1 MSAVSVE
8 SLDVSV
14 IHFLPYMLFAYTVYH
29 TTQWLKFAASWRCL
43 CRQWFS
49 TSWFAFGFYLDFWWW
64 VSWRPWAI
72 CFWDLFEIFWATEL
86 VEPEIL
92 IQYGSYGEGLGPFA
106 SRGAAPFLKWMISAM
121 SWANGTQLW
130 MLCLRSTCFCQLE
143 ELLQPKGAAF
153 QAANLDMLVTL
164 SLYLPVDSSYTIHV
178 LNFGHSKI
186 DSR

>member
-49 TSWFAFGFYLDFWWW
+49 TSWFAFGFLSRFL
-64 VSWRPWAI
+64 VMSELTPLSNMLLRS
-72 CFWDLFEIFWATEL
+72 LEIFSATEL

-130 MLCLRSTCFCQLE
+130 MLCPRSTCFCQLE

-164 SLYLPVDSSYTIHV
+164 SLYLQVDSSYTIHV